1 METARVSPYPLGG
14 GEGAK
19 GIMTEAMTERAR
31 TGSEAIPGDAHGHRG
46 LTSGAAVIQSY
57 LQTLPTS
64 PGVYRMLNQRGDA
77 LYVGKAHQLR
87 KRVATYASPAKL
99 PIRLQRMVAET
110 RSMEFVTTH
119 TEVEALLLESNLIKK
134 LRPRYN
140 VLLRDDKT
148 FPHILIT
155 GDHDFAQLVKHRG
168 AQKRKGRY
176 FGPFASAGAVNRTI
190 AALQRAFLLR
200 NCSDSIFRS
209 RTRPCLQFHIKRC
222 SAPCVGRIGQEDY
235 AALVDEAHE
244 FLAGQSGKVQ
254 ARLAKRMES
263 ASEALEF
270 EVAARIRDRI
280 RALTQVQAHQDIN
293 LSGLEDADVIALHQD
308 GGQSCVQVFFFRGGR
323 NYGNRAYFPS
333 HDRDLA
339 PEEVLSAF
347 VGQFYDNKPPP
358 RFVLL
363 SHDLPERDLLVEA
376 LTTRAERKVRLL
388 TPKRGAKRKP
398 VEHALANAREAL
410 GRRMAESAT
419 HRRALEAL
427 AQRLD
432 LDAAPSRIEVYDNS
446 HIQGTNAIG
455 AMIVSGPD
463 GLMKNAYRKFNIK
476 AVGGEEEPE
485 AGDDYAMMREVLTR
499 RFTRALKEDPDR
511 AEGSWPDLVIVDGG
525 RGQLGVAEEVF
536 AELGV
541 DDVELLGVAKG
552 PDRNAGR
559 ERFYRPGGVGFTLPP
574 RDPLLYFIQRL
585 RDEAHRF
592 AITTH
597 RAKRSK
603 DIAASPLD
611 EIEGVGAKRK
621 KALLLHFGSARNV
634 ARAGLA
640 DLEAVEG
647 ISKAVAEK
655 IYGHFHIDQ

>member
-1 METARVSPYPLGG
+1 MS
-14 GEGAK
+14 
-19 GIMTEAMTERAR
+19 ERAR
-31 TGSEAIPGDAHGHRG
+31 TGHEAVPGNSEGHRG
-46 LTSGAAVIQSY
+46 LASGAAVIQSY
-57 LQTLPTS
+57 LQTLPTT

-87 KRVATYASPAKL
+87 KRVATYASPSKL
-99 PIRLQRMVAET
+99 PIRLQRMIAET

-155 GDHDFAQLVKHRG
+155 GDHDFAQLMKHRG
-168 AQKRKGRY
+168 ARKREGRY

-222 SAPCVGRIGQEDY
+222 SAPCVGRISQEDY
-235 AALVDEAHE
+235 AALVGEAHE
-244 FLAGQSGKVQ
+244 FLTGHSGKVQ
-254 ARLAKRMES
+254 ARLAQRMEE
-263 ASEALEF
+263 ASDALEF
-270 EVAARIRDRI
+270 EVAGRIRDRI

-293 LSGLEDADVIALHQD
+293 LSGLDDADVIALHQE

-333 HDRDLA
+333 HDRHLE
-339 PEEVLSAF
+339 PEAVLSAF

-358 RFVLL
+358 RIVLL
-363 SHDLPERDLLVEA
+363 SHALAEYELIAEA
-376 LTTRAERKVRLL
+376 LSTRAERKVQLL
-388 TPKRGAKRKP
+388 TPRRGDKRKP
-398 VEHALANAREAL
+398 VEHATANAREAL
-410 GRRMAESAT
+410 GRRLAESTT
-419 HRRALEAL
+419 HRRALDAL
-427 AQRLD
+427 AKRLD
-432 LDAAPSRIEVYDNS
+432 LDNAPARIEVYDNS
-446 HIQGTNAIG
+446 HIQGSNAIG

-476 AVGGEEEPE
+476 TVGAGGDAE

-511 AEGSWPDLVIVDGG
+511 SEGNWPDLVVVDGG
-525 RGQLGVAEEVF
+525 RGQLGIAEEVF
-536 AELGV
+536 AELGI
-541 DDVELLGVAKG
+541 DDVHLLGVAKG

-559 ERFYRPGGVGFTLPP
+559 ERFYVPDGGGFTLPP

-597 RAKRSK
+597 RAKRARE
-603 DIAASPLD
+603 ITASPLD

-640 DLEAVEG
+640 DLEAVGG